1 MNLDRIIERIENK
14 LDAQSSYLKGSPW
27 LYQAFLEVV
36 NESGPETSEDAKYAR
51 AAQRA
56 KELVHDNEESL
67 ELHETATD
75 RIFGDALVRALAPTI
90 ENLRKREFESPEP
103 PFGSVEKVSEW
114 IKARSSEDL
123 KAWRAKNEQRSK
135 ADVEIQRLADEHL
148 IELTF
153 NSTLLPY
160 QVPDDEHVKWVRA
173 VPGTYLYDLAKET
186 DRIAKRTGLPQDA
199 LVVHVL
205 TGLKPVRSRVRVTER
220 ESHYTLPSGEQIHV
234 NEAVVTFRA
243 RDLTDKELR
252 SIYRMVKGHVG
263 GKGTTEMGDKDEVL
277 WTLVQDMGGPPH
289 AHGRKGPFWRA
300 VQEKMN
306 EQHPEDPY
314 TTWEGVKSR
323 YYSIL
328 ARLQPPRDT

>member
-1 MNLDRIIERIENK
+1 MNLDQIIERIENK

-56 KELVHDNEESL
+56 KELAHDNEESL
-67 ELHETATD
+67 EIHETATD

-103 PFGSVEKVSEW
+103 PFGSVEEASEW
-114 IKARSSEDL
+114 INARGTEDL
-123 KAWRAKNEQRSK
+123 KAWRAKSEQRSK
-135 ADVEIQRLADEHL
+135 AHDEIQHLADEHL

-160 QVPDDEHVKWVRA
+160 QVPDDEHVKWVPA
-173 VPGTYLYDLAKET
+173 VPMTYLHELAKET
-186 DRIAKRTGLPQDA
+186 DRIARRTGLPQDA
-199 LVVHVL
+199 LVVHIL
-205 TGLKPVRSRVRVTER
+205 TGLKPVRSRARITTR
-220 ESHYTLPSGEQIHV
+220 ESHYTLPSGEQLHV
-234 NEAVVTFRA
+234 NEAAVTFRA

-252 SIYRMVKGHVG
+252 GIYQMVKGHVG
-263 GKGTTEMGDKDEVL
+263 GKGTEPLGDKDEYL
-277 WTLVQDMGGPPH
+277 WTLVQDMGGPPQK
-289 AHGRKGPFWRA
+289 HGTKGPFWRTA
-300 VQEKMN
+300 QEKMN
-306 EQHPEDPY
+306 RQYPGDPY

-328 ARLQPPRDT
+328 ERLQPPREA